1 MWLLSV
7 CRMELEDVESTES
20 FYFLLRPLCSGVLP
34 YVVSFFLIS
43 LADHFRG
50 LEGQWLRSLSAT

>member
-34 YVVSFFLIS
+34 YVVSFF
-43 LADHFRG
+43 
-50 LEGQWLRSLSAT
+50 